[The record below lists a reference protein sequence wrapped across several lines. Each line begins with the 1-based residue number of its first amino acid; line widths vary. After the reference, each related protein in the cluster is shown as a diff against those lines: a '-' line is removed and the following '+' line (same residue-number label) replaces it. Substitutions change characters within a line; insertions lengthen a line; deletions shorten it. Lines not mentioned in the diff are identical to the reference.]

1 MALVTALALIVRFST
16 LGHQSLWLDEAYTDH
31 LVHLGFG
38 SMLSEIPKSESTPP
52 LYYILTWAWT
62 HVFGY
67 SAVALRSVSA
77 LSGAATAA
85 VVYAVATRVGGLRA
99 GVIAGVLVS
108 VSPIMVWYSQEARS
122 YALATLLASV
132 GLLCLIVYRDTAG
145 TRWLAGW
152 AISGALGLCTHYF
165 VVFVLAPE
173 VVWLLWRAR
182 ARKEVQ
188 AAVGLVV
195 LTVLALVPLAL
206 AQRGTGHADYISRG
220 HLAMRAAQV
229 PKQLLLGYASPA
241 QAVTVSLAA
250 VLVLVGALWPLV
262 RDRTRIDRA
271 LLLALAAGLSCVVLP
286 LLLALAGIDFLN
298 TRNVLPALPSLLVVV
313 GVGFALPRAWP
324 LGGVLAAALALLF
337 AVVVVLVETNIQ
349 YQRDDWRGAS
359 QALGFPV
366 TDRVIVLSPGSGQL
380 PLGVYQPGLRQL
392 GPGGAR
398 VSELDLVALSA
409 PASVGGGLAT
419 APRPS
424 GPVSVPPGFHM
435 AGRTYDRVYTI
446 VRFTSAVPVRVEVG
460 ALAASRIAPGAEAI
474 LLQSPGSEP

>member
-85 VVYAVATRVGGLRA
+85 VVYALATRVGGLRA

-132 GLLCLIVYRDTAG
+132 GLLCLIVYRDTTG

-165 VVFVLAPE
+165 VVFVLAAE

-188 AAVGLVV
+188 AAVGLVG
-195 LTVLALVPLAL
+195 LTTLALVPLAL

-250 VLVLVGALWPLV
+250 VLILVGALWPLV
-262 RDRTRIDRA
+262 RDRTRIDRG

-286 LLLALAGIDFLN
+286 LLLALVGIDFLN
-298 TRNVLPALPSLLVVV
+298 TRNVLPALPPLLVVV
-313 GVGFALPRAWP
+313 GVA

-337 AVVVVLVETNIQ
+337 AVVVVLVETNVQ

-359 QALGFPV
+359 QALGLPA
-366 TDRVIVLSPGSGQL
+366 TARVIVLSPGSGQL
-380 PLGVYQPGLRQL
+380 PLRVYQPGLRQL

-409 PASVGGGLAT
+409 PASVGGGLAP

-435 AGRTYDRVYTI
+435 AGSTYDRVYTI
-446 VRFTSAVPVRVEVG
+446 LRFTSAVPVRVEVG
-460 ALAASRIAPGAEAI
+460 ALAASHIASGGVAI
-474 LLQSPGSEP
+474 LVQSPRPRP